1 MGDSD
6 KHGRL
11 GLMQVAAAAAARRV
25 SQKRRSACAATR
37 LRIQTAGGRP
47 GRHVDAY
54 RARSAQRPVAAK
66 ASPGPSPTAP
76 LILGPL
82 RVTRP
87 VLTLSESRSRSD
99 PIRVALRH
107 GVRALSRHAEPRR
120 RRRGSSAAAA
130 SAAGEGRQ
138 PPPRAPQLP
147 VPPASSAARTAAS
160 ARTDGSD
167 RRVKPVR
174 SN

>member
-1 MGDSD
+1 M
-6 KHGRL
+6 
-11 GLMQVAAAAAARRV
+11 

-138 PPPRAPQLP
+138 PPPRASSRKRPRHRSE
-147 VPPASSAARTAAS
+147 AAIRGSSAAASGPAAS
-160 ARTDGSD
+160 CPSRIIRGPHC
-167 RRVKPVR
+167 RVGPH
-174 SN
+174 